1 MTKKYTE
8 AELRQASDHLFYEIW
23 MANKL
28 AEILEKS
35 PGGAFTVRPVAHTD
49 SMQTARFLRSTGVT
63 KSSET
68 NPEEEE
74 FRVINNALIESF
86 AIHVRAL
93 IDFFYTPEKEDDVVA
108 VHFFSTQTE
117 WTKARPRKTEEELKR
132 IKNRVNKEVAH
143 LTYARQ
149 TVKTKEWPF
158 KELLTDMNKVVDVF
172 VAQVPKDLLG
182 SRWK

>member
-1 MTKKYTE
+1 MTKKHTE

-23 MANKL
+23 MMNKL
-28 AEILEKS
+28 AGIFEKS
-35 PGGAFTVRPVAHTD
+35 PGRAFTLRPVAHTD
-49 SMQTARFLRSTGVT
+49 STQTALFSRSTGVI
-63 KSSET
+63 KSSEM

-74 FRVINNALIESF
+74 FRVINNALIEAF

-108 VHFFSTQTE
+108 VHYFSTKTE

-132 IKNRVNKEVAH
+132 IKKRVNKEVAH

-149 TVKTKEWPF
+149 TVETKEWPF
-158 KELLTDMNKVVDVF
+158 KELLTDINKVVDVF
-172 VAQVPKDLLG
+172 VSQIPKDLLG